1 MTFYLFVIEVFL
13 SILQWPVR
21 VIFEQMLFPDV
32 SLNGTDSQ
40 MVLSATSVSALVYHP
55 LKKKTQHQF
64 HVKNTGGSRQGGTK
78 IFKAPRPRRGSC
90 WEEQKEIVFPPR
102 GFISIPS

>member
-40 MVLSATSVSALVYHP
+40 MVLSATSVSALVYHS

-64 HVKNTGGSRQGGTK
+64 HVKNTGGSRQGGDQDLQGSETK
-78 IFKAPRPRRGSC
+78 TRELLGGT
-90 WEEQKEIVFPPR
+90 EENSLHLTRFH
-102 GFISIPS
+102 

>member
-64 HVKNTGGSRQGGTK
+64 HVKNTRGSGQGG
-78 IFKAPRPRRGSC
+78 PRPSRLRERNEGVAWRNRS
-90 WEEQKEIVFPPR
+90 VSLTRFH
-102 GFISIPS
+102 

>member
-55 LKKKTQHQF
+55 LKKKINSINFTSKTPEGADRGDQDLQ
-64 HVKNTGGSRQGGTK
+64 GSENETRELLGGT
-78 IFKAPRPRRGSC
+78 
-90 WEEQKEIVFPPR
+90 EVFP
-102 GFISIPS
+102 

>member
-64 HVKNTGGSRQGGTK
+64 HVKNTGGSRQGDQDLQGSETKTRELLGGTEGNSVDSL
-78 IFKAPRPRRGSC
+78 PR
-90 WEEQKEIVFPPR
+90 FH
-102 GFISIPS
+102 